1 MKNCGIN
8 SFFNVYPKMNRGGS
22 PFSIFHFSFFMLIAI
37 CAISGC
43 RRSDVREF
51 TVELPGL
58 TEANKAQVVEALAK
72 YDGVK
77 KDSYVFDF
85 GKKTLTLRYDS
96 MKVARENVRQA
107 IEAKGVK
114 VIYPEVKGGYA
125 GYLNEKEK

>member
-1 MKNCGIN
+1 MKPNK
-8 SFFNVYPKMNRGGS
+8 FFTLR
-22 PFSIFHFSFFMLIAI
+22 FSILVLTLL
-37 CAISGC
+37 CAVSGC

-85 GKKTLTLRYDS
+85 DKKTLTLRYDS

-114 VIYPEVKGGYA
+114 VVYPEVKGGYA
-125 GYLNEKEK
+125 GYLNEKDK

>member
-1 MKNCGIN
+1 MKSIK
-8 SFFNVYPKMNRGGS
+8 FFILHS
-22 PFSIFHFSFFMLIAI
+22 SFFMLIAL

-51 TVELPGL
+51 TVDIPGL
-58 TEANKAQVVEALAK
+58 TEANKPQVLAALAK

-85 GKKTLTLRYDS
+85 EKKTLTLKYDS
-96 MKVARENVRQA
+96 MKVARENIRQA

-114 VIYPEVKGGYA
+114 VTYPEVKGGYA
-125 GYLNEKEK
+125 GYLNEKNK

>member
-1 MKNCGIN
+1 
-8 SFFNVYPKMNRGGS
+8 
-22 PFSIFHFSFFMLIAI
+22 MLIAL

-58 TEANKAQVVEALAK
+58 TEADKARVVEALAK

-85 GKKTLTLRYDS
+85 ANKTLTLRYDS

-114 VIYPEVKGGYA
+114 VVYPEVKGGYA

>member
-1 MKNCGIN
+1 MKTN
-8 SFFNVYPKMNRGGS
+8 
-22 PFSIFHFSFFMLIAI
+22 IFIRFAFLLMRKSVFATTCLFANALLICVVA
-37 CAISGC
+37 GC

-51 TVELPGL
+51 TVKLPGL

-72 YDGVK
+72 YDGVR

-85 GKKTLTLRYDS
+85 ENKTLTLRYDS

-107 IEAKGVK
+107 IEAKGVE
-114 VIYPEVKGGYA
+114 VVYPEVRGGYA

>member
-1 MKNCGIN
+1 MKVFNQY
-8 SFFNVYPKMNRGGS
+8 FFVFT
-22 PFSIFHFSFFMLIAI
+22 FSLLLF
-37 CAISGC
+37 SGC

-58 TEANKAQVVEALAK
+58 TEADKARVVEALAK

-85 GKKTLTLRYDS
+85 ANKTLTLRYDS

-114 VIYPEVKGGYA
+114 VVYPEVKGGYA

>member
-1 MKNCGIN
+1 MKSIK
-8 SFFNVYPKMNRGGS
+8 FFILHS
-22 PFSIFHFSFFMLIAI
+22 SFFMLIAF

-58 TEANKAQVVEALAK
+58 TEANKALVVEALAR

-85 GKKTLTLRYDS
+85 AKKTLTLRYDS

-114 VIYPEVKGGYA
+114 VVYPEVKGGYA
-125 GYLNEKEK
+125 GYLNEKDK

>member
-1 MKNCGIN
+1 MKSIK
-8 SFFNVYPKMNRGGS
+8 SFVLRSSLFV
-22 PFSIFHFSFFMLIAI
+22 LIALF
-37 CAISGC
+37 AISGC

-58 TEANKAQVVEALAK
+58 TEANKALVVEALAR

-85 GKKTLTLRYDS
+85 AKKTLTLRYDS

-114 VIYPEVKGGYA
+114 VVYPEVKGGYA
-125 GYLNEKEK
+125 GYLNEKDK